1 MQKYDNGKLMP
12 FLMIDAVKRKRYRRS
27 ENKKQIFCNNSKKQ
41 CGFDDFKTKADSWAN
56 VKEIDFLTE
65 IY

>member
-1 MQKYDNGKLMP
+1 MQKYENGKLMP

-27 ENKKQIFCNNSKKQ
+27 ENKKQIFYNNSKKQ
-41 CGFDDFKTKADSWAN
+41 GGFDYLKIKADSWAN
-56 VKEIDFLTE
+56 VKEIDFLTK

>member
-1 MQKYDNGKLMP
+1 MP
-12 FLMIDAVKRKRYRRS
+12 FLMIDADKRKRYRRL

-41 CGFDDFKTKADSWAN
+41 RGFDDFKIKADSWAN

-65 IY
+65 IF

>member
-1 MQKYDNGKLMP
+1 MQKYDNGKLKP
-12 FLMIDAVKRKRYRRS
+12 FLVIGAVKIKWYRRS
-27 ENKKQIFCNNSKKQ
+27 ENKKQIFYNNSKKQ
-41 CGFDDFKTKADSWAN
+41 GGFDYFKIKADSWAT